1 MDRRLGPAQQP
12 RVSKVDRSSI
22 LLAVYTAFSEAVAQ
36 GIWHAFPPLDL
47 ATMVLVN
54 AVLLGAVLLIT
65 TWGARRLG
73 LSKEN
78 EITLVFCGSKKSLA
92 SGIPLATVLFGTS
105 QMGIV
110 VLPLMI
116 FHQMQ
121 LMVCAVLARRYAD
134 REAPAAGT
142 RRRPG
147 LTRRAWSRPRR
158 MAPSQGRTPA
168 VRRPGTARAQAASS
182 GRICRRASRPRRR
195 VPARPAP

>member
-1 MDRRLGPAQQP
+1 
-12 RVSKVDRSSI
+12 
-22 LLAVYTAFSEAVAQ
+22 
-36 GIWHAFPPLDL
+36 
-47 ATMVLVN
+47 MVLVN

-65 TWGARRLG
+65 SPGRAPAG
-73 LSKEN
+73 PVQEN

-134 REAPAAGT
+134 REAPAAGD
-142 RRRPG
+142 
-147 LTRRAWSRPRR
+147 A
-158 MAPSQGRTPA
+158 AA
-168 VRRPGTARAQAASS
+168 AR
-182 GRICRRASRPRRR
+182 
-195 VPARPAP
+195 V

>member
-1 MDRRLGPAQQP
+1 
-12 RVSKVDRSSI
+12 
-22 LLAVYTAFSEAVAQ
+22 
-36 GIWHAFPPLDL
+36 
-47 ATMVLVN
+47 MVLVN

-134 REAPAAGT
+134 REAPAAGD
-142 RRRPG
+142 
-147 LTRRAWSRPRR
+147 
-158 MAPSQGRTPA
+158 
-168 VRRPGTARAQAASS
+168 AA
-182 GRICRRASRPRRR
+182 
-195 VPARPAP
+195 PARV